1 MFCRGHW
8 GSYRGCGWR
17 RCRVAGAV
25 YVRRDGED
33 CGVDVGGVVAELEEE
48 GCCGRVGHGEGVAG
62 VTIGDGLGVGEGRAG
77 GDLCE

>member
-1 MFCRGHW
+1 
-8 GSYRGCGWR
+8 
-17 RCRVAGAV
+17 
-25 YVRRDGED
+25 
-33 CGVDVGGVVAELEEE
+33 VGGVVAELEEE